1 MFKRDVTNSENKYI
15 AIQMSESINAYNSA
29 GNIIPLYF
37 GTPTYE

>member
-15 AIQMSESINAYNSA
+15 ANQMSESKNEHSA

-37 GTPTYE
+37 GTPTNK

>member
-1 MFKRDVTNSENKYI
+1 MFKRDVPNSEIKYI
-15 AIQMSESINAYNSA
+15 ANQMSESINAHTSA